1 MYVISINVP
10 FLMKQL
16 KNIHDHVSNYVVLL
30 SCNRYMY
37 QELSQ
42 YTLPNVLLNPA
53 VFEKQRFHGSLTCG
67 IYTNLLYAQQYDFSY
82 FIVLS
87 SRNLFYQ
94 TLTTNMKKGETD
106 DSWMHWP
113 CMKQTLSPSKFI
125 HVPMK
130 V

>member
-16 KNIHDHVSNYVVLL
+16 KNIHDHVSNYIVLL

-106 DSWMHWP
+106 DSWVHWP